1 MSFTIQLTGF
11 TLGASILNVDL
22 YACTGSLSQCTSGSI
37 NDTGSYFQLAGHTN
51 IPKRE
56 LNDRYVVVPDG
67 IKTIKLVPS
76 NLNDGGCIL
85 GTDFNFIRLN
95 TPLTPTP
102 TVTPTSTP
110 TITPT
115 PTVTPTSTP
124 TLTPTPTGTPT
135 PTPTVTST
143 PTVTPTPTVTSTP
156 TVTPTATSTL
166 FYNIVGYSSNDA
178 TVCTS
183 PVSSFSMNGNGTTFC
198 NSTTFT
204 SSGWYSIA
212 SGNYYLSYGGNIQTI
227 SHTIYTNTATV
238 TGGGCS
244 TCPGGPTGTVV
255 SNLFI
260 SLVNASSACNG
271 GDVGWFTQPL
281 GGILN
286 GTNISDSTT
295 LTKDPSQTNWWS
307 DLTTNKHFF
316 VAQIISGQIYWIE
329 FVYNNDN
336 TATAINTAVLCGFKQ
351 IDIRVGGAG
360 DNSVNGSACY
370 AINVDG
376 QPKNITI
383 YAISDDILVADGTTV
398 YADALG
404 DTIYVGHGYKYSDG
418 TYEFIIYN
426 SGIITVMGRC
436 DGLPS

>member
-1 MSFTIQLTGF
+1 MGSNFSLFSDLDGYVSAFETGVSKSS
-11 TLGASILNVDL
+11 LASGYVSNFVPNGTTTVRVKSTDGSCLNTYVDL
-22 YACTGSLSQCTSGSI
+22 SISG
-37 NDTGSYFQLAGHTN
+37 
-51 IPKRE
+51 IP
-56 LNDRYVVVPDG
+56 N
-67 IKTIKLVPS
+67 
-76 NLNDGGCIL
+76 
-85 GTDFNFIRLN
+85 
-95 TPLTPTP
+95 
-102 TVTPTSTP
+102 
-110 TITPT
+110 
-115 PTVTPTSTP
+115 
-124 TLTPTPTGTPT
+124 
-135 PTPTVTST
+135 
-143 PTVTPTPTVTSTP
+143 VTPTPTVTSTP

-244 TCPGGPTGTVV
+244 TCPGGPTGTTV

-260 SLVNASSACNG
+260 SLSNASSACNG

-316 VAQIISGQIYWIE
+316 VAQIISGQFYWRE
-329 FVYNNDN
+329 FVYNNNN

-360 DNSVNGSACY
+360 NNTTNGSACY
-370 AINVDG
+370 AINIDN

-383 YAISDDILVADGTTV
+383 YAISDDILVADGTLA
-398 YADALG
+398 YSDPLG

-418 TYEFIIYN
+418 IYQFIISN
-426 SGIITVMGRC
+426 NGIITYIDTC
-436 DGLPS
+436 SGLQG